1 MSARLV
7 CTMTVSTLFFDG
19 ACAPNPG
26 PGAWGAVLFPGDRAS
41 SGTRR
46 YAPLRI
52 REATWAGSGQLGTA
66 CTSNVAEY
74 GGLIGGLRGAVAS
87 LGNSPPPLIIAGD
100 SEVVLSQLTGRRRTT
115 APRLVALLTI
125 ASGLVLR
132 LGEVTVSR
140 VPRERNVV
148 ADTLAAAALRLTP
161 SEVPLLRPCLVT
173 TARLT
178 VGGVTTPATHDFAA
192 LGNEDGMCLIDARWL
207 RSLPSDAGGGM
218 SAFSGLR
225 APRSHVVTVNGR
237 GRRYA
242 ILGMLSLDVVVTLG
256 KPSSPAEARA
266 LRRQGLLP
274 ERVAARVRF
283 AVVDDLPMPAHVA
296 VRDPALKRLEDG
308 GILMGGGPRPVQ
320 SVFHPLYAQ
329 DPFWL
334 DEAEYLPSCLLLE

>member
-1 MSARLV
+1 
-7 CTMTVSTLFFDG
+7 MTVYTLFFDG

-26 PGAWGAVLFPGDRAS
+26 PGAWGAVLFPGDCAS
-41 SGTRR
+41 DGTRR
-46 YAPLRI
+46 YSPLRI
-52 REATWAGSGQLGTA
+52 REATWAGSGQLGTS

-87 LGNSPPPLIIAGD
+87 LGDPPPPLIIAGD

-115 APRLVALLTI
+115 APRLVALLAI
-125 ASGLVLR
+125 ASGLVLQ
-132 LGEVTVSR
+132 LGEVTVSH
-140 VPRERNVV
+140 VSRERNVV
-148 ADTLAAAALRLTP
+148 ADSLAAAALRFTP
-161 SEVPLLRPCLVT
+161 AEVPLFRPCVVT

-178 VGGVTTPATHDFAA
+178 VGGVTTRATHDFNA

-218 SAFSGLR
+218 SAFDRLG

-242 ILGMLSLDVVVTLG
+242 ILGMLSLDVVVKLG
-256 KPSSPAEARA
+256 EASSRATARE

-274 ERVAARVRF
+274 GRVAARVRF
-283 AVVDDLPMPAHVA
+283 AVVDDLPVPAHVA

-308 GILMGGGPRPVQ
+308 CVFMGGGARPVQ
-320 SVFHPLYAQ
+320 SAFPPLYAQ

-334 DEAEYLPSCLLLE
+334 DEAIDLPSCVLRE